1 MLKQQLRKDLS
12 TAMKSRDTVTV
23 AALRMA
29 LAAIS
34 TEEVAGTQARELS
47 DEQVRAVLVREV
59 KKRRE
64 AAEVFAQAGREELAA
79 RERAEGDVL
88 ARYLPTQLDDDELT
102 HLVAE
107 AIDEVATQLGKRPG
121 MGQLGLVMK
130 AAKTKAADRVEGK
143 RLAAAVFS
151 ALKG

>member
-1 MLKQQLRKDLS
+1 MLKQQLRNDLS

-34 TEEVAGTQARELS
+34 TEEVAGAQARELS
-47 DEQVRAVLVREV
+47 DEQVRAVLAREV

-64 AAEVFAQAGREELAA
+64 AAEVFAQAGREELAT

-88 ARYLPTQLDDDELT
+88 ARYLPTQLDDDELAQ
-102 HLVAE
+102 LVAE
-107 AIDEVATQLGKRPG
+107 AMEEVAAQLGKRPG
-121 MGQLGLVMK
+121 LGQLGLVMK
-130 AAKTKAADRVEGK
+130 AAKAKAADRAEGK
-143 RLAAAVFS
+143 RLAAAVIT
-151 ALKG
+151 ALKS